1 MLKLAKYLKP
11 YFLQCIL
18 LTFATAAQTW
28 FTLLLPSEMAKI
40 VNDGI
45 VENNIAFIYESG
57 LKMLIFVL
65 ISSLCAIASGYL
77 SAYIGSRFSRDLR
90 ADIYTKVLNFSIADN
105 DKFSTASLITR
116 TTNDVNQVQQTY
128 SMILSMFLRAP
139 MMAIVALIQ
148 AFATA
153 QDMTWIIALAVTI
166 ILISAISIISFAIP
180 KFKIFQKLFDKIT
193 LITRENL
200 TGIRVIR
207 AFNNQDIERKKFSQI
222 NTELTG
228 ILTWMSKVMGLVTPI
243 ITFVF
248 DGICLLC
255 IWIGLK
261 NYEFDANYLGNMMA
275 FMQYAIQ
282 VVMSFM
288 ILTLFFVSIPRAN
301 VSAGRINEVLNTHS
315 KIIWPKKT
323 KTEPSK
329 TPSVVFKDVDFRYGE
344 AEDNVLNDVSF
355 EAKVGETTAIIGST
369 GSGKSTIA
377 NLILRFYDATN
388 GKVLINDINVKDFS
402 KKDLMKKIGYAPQ
415 RGILFSGTIES
426 NIKFSN
432 PNITDEKMEKASKI
446 SQSKEFVEKNPEKYN
461 LKISQ
466 RGTNVSGGQKQRLS
480 IARAIAKNP
489 EIYIFDD
496 SFSALDM
503 KTDKKLREELKE
515 IVKESVTIIIAQR
528 INTIKDAD
536 QIIVLD
542 KGRIVGKGNHHSLL
556 RTCKIY
562 NEIVK
567 SQLSEAEFEKELLN
581 AKEEK

>member
-18 LTFATAAQTW
+18 LAFATATQTW

-40 VNDGI
+40 VNNGI

-57 LKMLIFVL
+57 LRMLVFVL
-65 ISSLCAIASGYL
+65 VSSLCAIASGYL

-90 ADIYTKVLNFSIADN
+90 ADIYAKVLNFSIADN

-153 QDMTWIIALAVTI
+153 QDMTWIIALAVAI

-207 AFNNQDIERKKFSQI
+207 AFNNQKIERKKFSQTNI
-222 NTELTG
+222 ELTG
-228 ILTWMSKVMGLVTPI
+228 ILTWMSKVTGLVTPI

-301 VSAGRINEVLNTHS
+301 VSAGRIKEVLNTHS

-329 TPSVVFKDVDFRYGE
+329 TPSVIFKDVDFRYGE

-388 GKVLINDINVKDFS
+388 GKVLINGVNVKDFS
-402 KKDLMKKIGYAPQ
+402 KKDLMKKIGYVPQ

-581 AKEEK
+581 AREEK

>member
-18 LTFATAAQTW
+18 LAFATATQTW

-40 VNDGI
+40 VNNGI

-57 LKMLIFVL
+57 LRMLVFVL
-65 ISSLCAIASGYL
+65 VSSLCAIASGYL

-90 ADIYTKVLNFSIADN
+90 ADIYAKVLNFSIADN

-153 QDMTWIIALAVTI
+153 QDMTWIIALAVAI

-207 AFNNQDIERKKFSQI
+207 AFNNQKIERKKFSQTNI
-222 NTELTG
+222 ELTG
-228 ILTWMSKVMGLVTPI
+228 ILTWMSKVTGLVTPI

-301 VSAGRINEVLNTHS
+301 VSAGRIKEVLNTHS

-329 TPSVVFKDVDFRYGE
+329 TPSVIFKDVDFRYGE

-388 GKVLINDINVKDFS
+388 GKVLINGVNVKDFS
-402 KKDLMKKIGYAPQ
+402 KKDLMKKIGYVPQ

-581 AKEEK
+581 ARKEK

>member
-1 MLKLAKYLKP
+1 MFKLAKYLRP
-11 YFLQCIL
+11 YFLQCAL
-18 LTFATAAQTW
+18 LAFTTAAQTW
-28 FTLLLPSEMAKI
+28 FTLLLPSEMANI
-40 VNDGI
+40 VNNGI
-45 VENNIAFIYESG
+45 VANNTPHIYDSG
-57 LKMLIFVL
+57 LRMLLFVL
-65 ISSLCAIASGYL
+65 VSSLCAIASGYL

-90 ADIYTKVLNFSIADN
+90 ADIYVKVLDFSIADN
-105 DKFSTASLITR
+105 SKFSTASLITR

-153 QDMTWIIALAVTI
+153 QDMTWIIALAVAI

-207 AFNNQDIERKKFSQI
+207 AFNNQKIERKKFNQA
-222 NTELTG
+222 NAELTN

-255 IWIGLK
+255 IWIGLQ
-261 NYEFDANYLGNMMA
+261 NYEFDASYLGNIMA

-288 ILTLFFVSIPRAN
+288 VLTMFFISVPRAN

-315 KIIWPKKT
+315 KIVWSKKT
-323 KTEPSK
+323 KSNPSK
-329 TPSVVFKDVDFRYGE
+329 TPSIVFKDVDFRYGE
-344 AEDNVLNDVSF
+344 AEDNVLNDISF
-355 EAKVGETTAIIGST
+355 EAKAGETTAIIGST

-388 GKVLINDINVKDFS
+388 GKILINRINIKDFS
-402 KKDLMKKIGYAPQ
+402 KKDLMKKIGYVPQ

-432 PNITDEKMEKASKI
+432 PNITNEEMEKASKI
-446 SQSKEFVEKNPEKYN
+446 SQSKEFIEKSPEKYHS
-461 LKISQ
+461 KISQ
-466 RGTNVSGGQKQRLS
+466 RGTNISGGQKQRLS
-480 IARAIAKNP
+480 IARVIAKKP

-496 SFSALDM
+496 SFSALDI
-503 KTDKKLREELKE
+503 KTDKILRKELEENIKD
-515 IVKESVTIIIAQR
+515 SVTIIIAQR

-542 KGRIVGKGNHHSLL
+542 KGRIVGKGTHYALL

-562 NEIVK
+562 NEIVR
-567 SQLSEAEFEKELLN
+567 SQLSESEFEKELFR